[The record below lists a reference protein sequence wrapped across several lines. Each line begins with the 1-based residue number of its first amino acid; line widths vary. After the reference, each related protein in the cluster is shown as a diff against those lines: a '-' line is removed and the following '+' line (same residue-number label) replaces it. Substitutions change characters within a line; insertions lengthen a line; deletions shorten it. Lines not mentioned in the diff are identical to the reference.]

1 MWLNH
6 SDAFLIPTVDLST
19 GAAAQAIDDACRRHG
34 FLYLTGHGVSS
45 TVTEK
50 AFAAAAHFFAAPLET
65 KNAYHIRH
73 SHPHQRGYVPLFE
86 ESLDGGTL
94 PDFKESF
101 DMGVDRAPDHPDVL
115 AGKLFAAPN
124 IWPPVPGFREAIEA
138 YHLEMMR
145 LGLDLVRLTARAL
158 GLPSGYFDAAMGD
171 PVGNLRLLHYPAGG
185 TEHHPHGEDSQGC
198 GAHTDYGF
206 LTVLAQDD
214 VGGLEIEGPG
224 GRWLPLAPRA
234 GAFVVNL
241 GDLLTHWTGG
251 LYQARRHRVVNAG
264 MRERYSIPFFL
275 DPNVDAD
282 IDVVPTCRYLPDANT
297 YQPVNA
303 GAFLQ
308 SRFDATFTY
317 RK

>member
-1 MWLNH
+1 MRLNH

-19 GAAAQAIDDACRRHG
+19 GAAAHALDDACRRHG
-34 FLYLTGHGVSS
+34 FFYLTGHGVSA

-50 AFAAAAHFFAAPLET
+50 ALVAAQQFFAAPLET

-73 SHPHQRGYVPLFE
+73 AHPHQRGYVPLFE
-86 ESLDGGTL
+86 ESLDEGTQ

-115 AGKLFAAPN
+115 AGKPFAAPN

-138 YHLEMMR
+138 YHAEMMR
-145 LGLDLVRLTARAL
+145 LGLDLVRLTATAL
-158 GLPSGYFDAAMGD
+158 GLPSAYFDDAMCD
-171 PVGNLRLLHYPAGG
+171 PVGNLRLLHYPIAAPDQNPRG
-185 TEHHPHGEDSQGC
+185 QGC

-214 VGGLEIEGPG
+214 VGGLEIEGTA
-224 GRWLPLAPRA
+224 GRWLPLAPRP

-251 LYQARRHRVVNAG
+251 LYRARRHRVVTSDA
-264 MRERYSIPFFL
+264 RERYSIPFFL
-275 DPNVDAD
+275 DPNVDAA
-282 IDVVPTCRYLPDANT
+282 IDVVPTCRHLPGAQA
-297 YQPVNA
+297 YRPVNA

>member
-19 GAAAQAIDDACRRHG
+19 GAAAQAVDDACRRHG
-34 FLYLTGHGVSS
+34 FFYLTGHGVSS

-50 AFAAAAHFFAAPLET
+50 AFAAAARFFAAPLET

-86 ESLDGGTL
+86 ESLDEGAL

-101 DMGVDRAPDHPDVL
+101 DMGVDRAPNHPDVL
-115 AGKLFAAPN
+115 TGKLFAAPN

-145 LGLDLVRLTARAL
+145 LGLDLVRLTACAL
-158 GLPSGYFDAAMGD
+158 GLPSGYFDEAMGD
-171 PVGNLRLLHYPAGG
+171 PVGNLRLLHYPAA
-185 TEHHPHGEDSQGC
+185 ENEQVQHGHGC

-214 VGGLEIEGPG
+214 VGGLEVEGAG
-224 GRWLPLAPRA
+224 GRWMPLAPRPD
-234 GAFVVNL
+234 AFVVNL

-264 MRERYSIPFFL
+264 ARERYSIPFFL
-275 DPNVDAD
+275 DPNVDAE
-282 IDVVPTCRYLPDANT
+282 INVVPTCRHLPGAGA

-308 SRFDATFTY
+308 GRFDATFTY